1 MAMTVHCDIVS
12 AEENIFSG
20 LVETVVCEGE
30 MGELGIKPSHAP
42 LLTRLNPAPVR
53 LILQNGSEEVF
64 YVSGGFVEVQPHVV
78 TILADTA
85 LRGGDIDM
93 AAAEKAKADAEKV
106 IAGKVAE
113 EEFAVVA
120 ADLARAS
127 AQLRTLRELKRLR
140 GNK

>member
-1 MAMTVHCDIVS
+1 
-12 AEENIFSG
+12 
-20 LVETVVCEGE
+20 
-30 MGELGIKPSHAP
+30 MGELGIKPRHTP

-53 LILQNGSEEVF
+53 LIMQNGSEEVF
-64 YVSGGFVEVQPHVV
+64 YVSGGFLEVQPHLV

-85 LRGGDIDM
+85 VRADDIDM

-106 IAGKVAE
+106 IASRFTE

>member
-30 MGELGIKPSHAP
+30 MGELGVKPSHAP

-53 LILQNGSEEVF
+53 LILQNGSE
-64 YVSGGFVEVQPHVV
+64 
-78 TILADTA
+78 
-85 LRGGDIDM
+85 
-93 AAAEKAKADAEKV
+93 KAKADAEKV
-106 IAGKVAE
+106 IASKIAE

-140 GNK
+140 GKK